1 MKVKKIVFLKILKF
15 DVIYR
20 FLNIHNS
27 NWMVDNVEVFQ
38 EKSIF
43 GNKTIFFRNF
53 RFILLQK
60 FSSYQYFSINLR
72 VLINSQNSVLIE
84 IYIK

>member
-27 NWMVDNVEVFQ
+27 NSMLDNVEVFQ

-43 GNKTIFFRNF
+43 GNKTIFLGISDLFYCKSF
-53 RFILLQK
+53 QAISTFQ
-60 FSSYQYFSINLR
+60 
-72 VLINSQNSVLIE
+72 
-84 IYIK
+84 